1 MDQNDCIA
9 NLSGLAIVEVN
20 QNPIAILNWDEY
32 LLYIGDTLFLQTT
45 EDYSI
50 YEWYNQNDDIISNNS
65 ILSVYQA
72 GEYYVYVVDENGCS
86 DQSDLSIVNVVPRSE
101 LYVPNTFTPNGDI
114 INDRIK
120 VEAIGIEGLVW
131 QIFNRWGLMVFST
144 DDIQESWD
152 GNINGQQ
159 SPEGVYSYKIVLYLP
174 FGDIQEQT
182 GIFTLV
188 R

>member
-1 MDQNDCIA
+1 M
-9 NLSGLAIVEVN
+9 GLV
-20 QNPIAILNWDEY
+20 
-32 LLYIGDTLFLQTT
+32 
-45 EDYSI
+45 
-50 YEWYNQNDDIISNNS
+50 ISNS
-65 ILSVYQA
+65 IGCKDSISL
-72 GEYYVYVVDENGCS
+72 EIELKMDYYV
-86 DQSDLSIVNVVPRSE
+86 
-101 LYVPNTFTPNGDI
+101 YVPNTFTPNGDI

-159 SPEGVYSYKIVLYLP
+159 SPEGAYSYKIVLYLP
-174 FGDIQEQT
+174 FGDIKEQT

>member
-1 MDQNDCIA
+1 
-9 NLSGLAIVEVN
+9 LAKDSVWVTVAPFPLAAFAYYPNPGFPLNVQFNN
-20 QNPIAILNWDEY
+20 QSSDTNYVKWY
-32 LLYIGDTLFLQTT
+32 FGDG
-45 EDYSI
+45 
-50 YEWYNQNDDIISNNS
+50 NISNQVNPLHSYVQPGKYQVGLVISDS
-65 ILSVYQA
+65 IGCQDSISL
-72 GEYYVYVVDENGCS
+72 EIELKMDYYVYV
-86 DQSDLSIVNVVPRSE
+86 
-101 LYVPNTFTPNGDI
+101 PNSFTPNGDI

-120 VEAIGIEGLVW
+120 VEAIGIEGMVW

-159 SPEGVYSYKIVLYLP
+159 SPEGAYSYKIILYLP
-174 FGDIQEQT
+174 FGDIKEQT